1 MEKQLSIW
9 RRVMLIVVALVAMV
23 SVVKAA
29 SVAQAVFCSD
39 AKTLY
44 FTYQDA
50 VLVGSQFDGNTVT
63 AVWSGD
69 EEGR

>member
-23 SVVKAA
+23 SVAKA
-29 SVAQAVFCSD
+29 
-39 AKTLY
+39 LY

-50 VLVGSQFDGNTVT
+50 VLVGSQFDSNTVT

>member
-23 SVVKAA
+23 SV
-29 SVAQAVFCSD
+29 